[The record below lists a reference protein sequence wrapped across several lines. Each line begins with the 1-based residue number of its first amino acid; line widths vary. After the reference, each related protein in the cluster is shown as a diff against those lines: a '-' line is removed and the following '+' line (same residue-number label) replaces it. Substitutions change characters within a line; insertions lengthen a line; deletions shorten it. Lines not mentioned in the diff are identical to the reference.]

1 MEDRSSDLYRQPE
14 DRLKFAEQESDVTF
28 DDENSSSESEVA
40 DFTPIRESQKQV
52 ELTTEEIAL
61 KKSKRSFGWFVAFC
75 IIDLLF
81 AAYIVY
87 IVITVF
93 ANLG

>member
-14 DRLKFAEQESDVTF
+14 DRLNFDNEEADVSLDNEQEQQ
-28 DDENSSSESEVA
+28 E
-40 DFTPIRESQKQV
+40 TPDLTPVHDSRKQV
-52 ELTTEEIAL
+52 ELTTEEISL
-61 KKSKRSFGWFVAFC
+61 KKSKKSFGWFVAFC
-75 IIDLLF
+75 IIDALF
-81 AAYIVY
+81 AAYIIY